1 MRHLLRRD
9 RGAQGASAMM
19 KAFETTKS
27 RRAWASF
34 LVVMA
39 SVSFGRCGG
48 GGSAGPTQPPVTLPA
63 TPTPAPTPVADPPL
77 SQTCARL
84 PPGNPSAACRIET
97 SDYMTKVDRAIRTLQ
112 GEQPALFEGDQV
124 LSTGQYYVGLI
135 KVLDRE
141 GICAVFDGE
150 ELAVTDRA
158 SSSEQF
164 HVLTSA
170 SRARFSPQSYR
181 TTCSPSVIPTAA
193 GALAPSPAGCSLAPS
208 REVACGRDDSSRYI
222 NDITAVIEQ
231 LMKEQP
237 DLFNFSDTAIGTG
250 LPAVKSLSAYHGA
263 VVQGLVRKGYC
274 AKDDGEEIAVKQG
287 SNTMSEQFDINFQD
301 KYLRLGQGIYR
312 ASCYP
317 AAF

>member
-1 MRHLLRRD
+1 
-9 RGAQGASAMM
+9 MM

-27 RRAWASF
+27 RRAWVSF

-112 GEQPALFEGDQV
+112 GEQPTIFEGDQV

-150 ELAVTDRA
+150 ELAVTDR
-158 SSSEQF
+158 STSSEQF

-222 NDITAVIEQ
+222 NDVIAVIEQ
-231 LMKEQP
+231 LKKEQP
-237 DLFNFSDTAIGTG
+237 DLFNFGDTAVGTG
-250 LPAVKSLSAYHGA
+250 EPAVKSLSAYHGA

-287 SNTMSEQFDINFQD
+287 SNSMSEQFDINYQD
-301 KYLRLGQGIYR
+301 KYVRLGQGIYR